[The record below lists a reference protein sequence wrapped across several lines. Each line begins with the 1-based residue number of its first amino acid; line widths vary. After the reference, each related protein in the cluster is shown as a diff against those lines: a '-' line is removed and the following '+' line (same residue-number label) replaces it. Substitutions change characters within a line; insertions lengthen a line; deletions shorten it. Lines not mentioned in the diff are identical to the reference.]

1 MIFIVAWKN
10 VWRNKVRSIVVM
22 MSVAVGLLCG
32 IFFMAFM
39 NGMAKQRVDSAIRSE
54 VSHIQIHS
62 SEYLEDEEVNY
73 TIPDIVS
80 VERKIN
86 DCEYVE
92 AASSRVIISGM
103 ARSAR
108 ASKGVRIVG
117 IDRASEERVTNIY
130 TKITDSLPGYFNKKY
145 PVLMSERLAKE
156 LNIRLKQKVQFVFQ
170 SVDGSLTS
178 ESFKVTALYKTSNK
192 VFDDMMVFV
201 PRNKISGFAGL
212 EKNQV
217 HEIAILLK
225 DNEMLISA
233 AQELN
238 MNSPEITTRTWKK
251 IMPELGMMIDMMD
264 NMLVIFM
271 SIILVALA
279 FGIINT
285 MLMVVLERSREI
297 GMLMA
302 IGMNGKRIFGMIL
315 LETLFLSLTGGIIGI
330 TAATIVVNISSH
342 SGMDLSAYSKGLEAI
357 GYDSMVFPVMDTSY
371 YPILIIMVV
380 VTALLSSIYPAIKAL
395 KLNPATAMRI
405 DA

>member
-10 VWRNKVRSIVVM
+10 VWRNKIRSIVVM

-39 NGMAKQRVDSAIRSE
+39 NGMAKQRIDSAIKSE
-54 VSHIQIHS
+54 VSHIQVHS
-62 SEYLEDEEVNY
+62 SEYLDDEEVGNV
-73 TIPDIVS
+73 IPDIKNI
-80 VERKIN
+80 EQRIN
-86 DCEYVE
+86 DSKYVE
-92 AASSRVIISGM
+92 ALSTRIIISGM
-103 ARSAR
+103 AKSAR
-108 ASKGVRIVG
+108 ASKGVKIVG
-117 IDRASEERVTNIY
+117 INRESEQKVTDIH
-130 TKITDSLPGYFNKKY
+130 TKITDSIPDYFNKKY

-156 LNIRLKQKVQFVFQ
+156 LRIRLKQKVTFVFQ
-170 SVDGSLTS
+170 TVEGGLT
-178 ESFKVTALYKTSNK
+178 ETSFKITALYKTSNK

-201 PRNKISGFAGL
+201 PRSKIARFAGL
-212 EKNQV
+212 NNNQA
-217 HEIAILLK
+217 HEIAVLLK
-225 DNEMLISA
+225 NNDDLNLAADELKSENNLIV
-233 AQELN
+233 
-238 MNSPEITTRTWKK
+238 TRTWKK

-330 TAATIVVNISSH
+330 IAATVVVNITSKN
-342 SGMDLSAYSKGLEAI
+342 GMDLSAYSKGLEAI
-357 GYDSMVFPVMDTSY
+357 GYDSLVFPVLDISY
-371 YPILIIMVV
+371 YPVLILMVV
-380 VTALLSSIYPAIKAL
+380 ITALLSSIYPAAKAL